1 MIVIELSWQKKFSGQ
16 NYLKKNSFHYAT
28 TLTCFCYS
36 ALVLWQTGQ
45 ILWFIDQIP
54 IEFLEVL
61 VYWHELSSFF
71 GVLQKCFMVVPK
83 ETKSQSECVDWFRS
97 NQVEIFNKGG
107 IADIGPSFHAIEL
120 LSRELLQY
128 LKSQK
133 GPGCV
138 FLLISSSH
146 YSCVLFHDYIAVT
159 LVWLFG

>member
-1 MIVIELSWQKKFSGQ
+1 MNPPS
-16 NYLKKNSFHYAT
+16 H
-28 TLTCFCYS
+28 
-36 ALVLWQTGQ
+36 
-45 ILWFIDQIP
+45 FIDRIP

-61 VYWHELSSFF
+61 VYWHELSSYFF
-71 GVLQKCFMVVPK
+71 ILQKCFMVVPK

-133 GPGCV
+133 SPWFV
-138 FLLISSSH
+138 FLLISSSY

>member
-1 MIVIELSWQKKFSGQ
+1 MFLLLCTCPLANWANFVIHRMYSNWVFRSSRILTWIVI
-16 NYLKKNSFHYAT
+16 
-28 TLTCFCYS
+28 
-36 ALVLWQTGQ
+36 
-45 ILWFIDQIP
+45 
-54 IEFLEVL
+54 
-61 VYWHELSSFF
+61 FF
-71 GVLQKCFMVVPK
+71 GISQKCFMVVPK

-107 IADIGPSFHAIEL
+107 IADIGPSFHTIEL

-133 GPGCV
+133 SPGCV

>member
-1 MIVIELSWQKKFSGQ
+1 M
-16 NYLKKNSFHYAT
+16 
-28 TLTCFCYS
+28 
-36 ALVLWQTGQ
+36 
-45 ILWFIDQIP
+45 WFIDRIP

-61 VYWHELSSFF
+61 VYWHELSSFLGIF
-71 GVLQKCFMVVPK
+71 QKCLMVVPK

-133 GPGCV
+133 SPGFV
-138 FLLISSSH
+138 FLLIYFDLLESNCRHIFLHKNQKIYHSEFFFSW
-146 YSCVLFHDYIAVT
+146 YIFWSNVSYI
-159 LVWLFG
+159 LL